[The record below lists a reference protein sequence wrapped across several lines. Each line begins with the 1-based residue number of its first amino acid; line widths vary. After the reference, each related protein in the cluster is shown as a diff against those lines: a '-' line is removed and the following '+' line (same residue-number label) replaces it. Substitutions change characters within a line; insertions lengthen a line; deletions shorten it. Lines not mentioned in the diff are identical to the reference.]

1 MFNLNYFKKQHIDY
15 NLAKQSKEEEGD
27 PGLMKHLIKVSE
39 HYVNVIL
46 NGKLYAHEAG
56 LLRDELVEEIERGA
70 TEVRIDLSDVSYIDS
85 SGLGVLITVHKM
97 MKEKNGTSVLTGVQG
112 MVGELLRRTRL
123 NKVLTIE

>member
-1 MFNLNYFKKQHIDY
+1 
-15 NLAKQSKEEEGD
+15 
-27 PGLMKHLIKVSE
+27 MKHLIKVSE